1 MRKSLLVRIMA
12 FVLAILLLGCSTDNS
27 PAEPAPTSDPT
38 MLPSSPAAE
47 PTAEPTTKPTEPP
60 DPYDLL
66 TEKQKNAIAMYNY
79 LAVVTQE
86 INNNANGRMFLE
98 EVYSALMDNTNP
110 EAVDERTQAFLAELL
125 NVIDD
130 YRFNDVKR
138 ERIQY
143 IFDQNKA
150 KILKEAVP
158 DASVVISAAGAL
170 VPGNPAAAL
179 NVADLANKTIGS
191 YSSYQDSMDLLT
203 QEYLRDGWALD
214 DEQKSILHASRTNL
228 FQYLLDTVRN
238 ENIPGNM
245 VLSEGTIKEF
255 VEWINQT
262 NVHQKI
268 RYLESEVDKY
278 QVFASYWQELVEC
291 YYEVGDYEKCLV
303 AMEQYERV
311 CGNLFKQDGYL
322 AQVLPMAITAAHE
335 VCEKEAYIPIAER
348 YLSLLKDNALNTDW
362 SLRYFAAQMFI
373 DLYNKTE
380 NDGYLIESL
389 EILIDNVNH
398 LTLKQ
403 RSMNAAYISGVK
415 TIEESGNT
423 GDTEIDLIGDFM
435 DFLENLRKV
444 ELPPVYEPLT
454 INCDLLFALAEKLD
468 ISQAKKDEVE
478 NILRGGGEPLFLSEA
493 LEKKYSFGSG
503 DLYFTAQFSK
513 ETIVLPVSC
522 VSENSMIRVSV
533 TTDGTTTVHE
543 DWAVQSVDRPSEDFA
558 SFVVTYASE
567 SIKEQQWNGDSVVTV
582 EIVVDATDNNCIVKL
597 QFEVTNFVDMWLVP
611 DIVEFSQVID

>member
-1 MRKSLLVRIMA
+1 MRQSLLVRIMA
-12 FVLAILLLGCSTDNS
+12 FALALLLLGCGTENS
-27 PAEPAPTSDPT
+27 PVEPIPTSGPT
-38 MLPSSPAAE
+38 TQPTHPTAE
-47 PTAEPTTKPTEPP
+47 PTAEPTTEPTEPP

-86 INNNANGRMFLE
+86 INDNPNGRMFLE
-98 EVYSALMDNTNP
+98 EVYSALMNNTNP
-110 EAVDERTQAFLAELL
+110 EAVDERTQVFLADLL

-150 KILKEAVP
+150 KILKEAIP
-158 DASVVISAAGAL
+158 DASVVISAAGAF

-191 YSSYQDSMDLLT
+191 YSSYQDGIDLLT
-203 QEYLRDGWALD
+203 QEYLRDGWELD
-214 DEQKSILHASRTNL
+214 DEQKSILHTSRTNL
-228 FQYLLDTVRN
+228 FQYLLDTVQN
-238 ENIPGNM
+238 ENIPGEM

-268 RYLESEVDKY
+268 RYLESEEDKY
-278 QVFASYWQELVEC
+278 KVFASYWHELVGC
-291 YYEVGDYEKCLV
+291 YYEVGDYEKCLA

-311 CGNLFKQDGYL
+311 CGDLFKQDGYL
-322 AQVLPMAITAAHE
+322 AQVLPIAIAAAHE
-335 VCEKEAYIPIAER
+335 VYETEAYIPIAER

-362 SLRYFAAQMFI
+362 SLRYFAAQMYI
-373 DLYNKTE
+373 DLYNQTE
-380 NDGYLIESL
+380 DDGYLSEAL

-398 LTLKQ
+398 LTRKQ
-403 RSMNAAYISGVK
+403 RQLNTDYISGVK
-415 TIEESGNT
+415 TIEESENA
-423 GDTEIDLIGDFM
+423 GDTQLDLIGGFM
-435 DFLENLRKV
+435 DYLNSLRKV
-444 ELPPVYEPLT
+444 ELPPIYEPLT
-454 INCDLLFALAEKLD
+454 VNCDLLFALAEKLD
-468 ISQAKKDEVE
+468 VSQAKKDEVE

-493 LEKKYSFGSG
+493 LEQKYSFGTG
-503 DLYFTAQFSK
+503 VLYFTAQFNK
-513 ETIVLPVSC
+513 ETMVLPVSC
-522 VSENSMIRVSV
+522 VSEKSVIRVSV

-543 DWAVQSVDRPSEDFA
+543 DWVVQSVDRPSADFT

-567 SIKEQQWNGDSVVTV
+567 SIKEQQWNGDSIVTV
-582 EIVVDATDNNCIVKL
+582 EVVVDATDKNCIVEL
-597 QFEVTNFVDMWLVP
+597 RFEVSNFVDMWLVP
-611 DIVEFSQVID
+611 DIIEFAQISE